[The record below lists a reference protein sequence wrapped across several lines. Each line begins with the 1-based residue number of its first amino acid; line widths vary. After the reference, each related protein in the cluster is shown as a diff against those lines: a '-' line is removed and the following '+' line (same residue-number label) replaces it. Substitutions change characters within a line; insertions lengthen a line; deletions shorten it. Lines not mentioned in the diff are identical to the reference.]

1 MAYVFSG
8 TARFRVSAAVLLFCA
23 LCFGWCGGSP
33 AQTMLPAAPTTSSTP
48 LLPYLDYLLDET
60 GTMDVEEA
68 AAPDKAGD
76 YRPLALKDLP
86 RETGVMWLRF
96 TLAPLPEGAR
106 PATLLLDM
114 GESVPGMPMLYEPV
128 SNSLSGA
135 LEWRE
140 FSPAQRNVL
149 LLPEAGKEPLTCYIR
164 LDGLPGPWFA
174 PMLRTP
180 QDAATNWGSLS
191 RTAAIL
197 ALGVVMLL
205 CLLRGLSEK
214 GQWRVWTALYV
225 GVALGQGLMGMPAS
239 GSGHIGLGES
249 GAVLAPG
256 VALMLLPHVG
266 RHLMRTRE
274 RSRALDI
281 QLLLLSLPG
290 AALALLPLV
299 PNFGWLTRYLDLWPL
314 GTLIFVPTALGAW
327 IMGLGGAKRFLL
339 GCLLPPLFVAGGMLG
354 LDSGFAPNLLAS
366 APLWGTALS
375 ALIIAATRAPHDT
388 AVAQADATAAKAV
401 RTEADGII
409 TLDQPLDDPNLR
421 LIPPGPLMPPD
432 DPDTDAP
439 SARPEDLAAPHAGLS
454 SDLAPNLL
462 PNLLEDALRLPL
474 DRLMR
479 EGAAL
484 GHCALPPAVRQY
496 AENMLAA
503 ARQMADIVSNPK
515 QLNQERP
522 TTENAAPF
530 NLQHLMREAHDA
542 VAPAAESAGIG
553 LAWYMPPHLGHMYE
567 GEAGALNETLCLL
580 LESAV
585 RATRHGA
592 VHFSVRRVPES
603 ADAGHLL
610 FTVTDTGSG
619 MPPKERSSLALT
631 RAWELAGA
639 RKGFLGVECSPHGTT
654 IAFTLHLKYLERDD
668 SEDTPVERRQPLVL
682 VAAESALDRQ
692 VLARMLDGMPCRNAE
707 ARSLSEALQLHRG
720 EAALLLIAQ
729 GKLASPAAGDILRQ
743 FRELAAAAGLPFCKA
758 LAVTMDDSQWDRLAD
773 AGFTHALLEPVDS
786 EALCQTVRE
795 ILDAAAAMRAADE
808 TGPEA
813 VPTEPAEQTD
823 MPPTERTAAAPEA
836 VAPAAT
842 AAGAPA
848 GRPPLPDLFGNE
860 DGHGG
865 SPLKIPDLT
874 ALPDLLSFAESLR
887 GPLVGAGEDKTSGK
901 PAGGLFSGLPENG
914 DSLPNLDLPPAD
926 AGLTPVSRL
935 NASRKTA
942 QEQPDIPAGLFVNP
956 YAPDDLVMAAT
967 AKTTTVESASSETPP
982 PASSPEDAAM
992 QAEFSVAAGLE
1003 GPVWGEEESADS
1015 VTTQEATDAA
1025 PEGAA
1030 SREEPPVENAA
1041 APAPVEA
1048 LEGQA
1053 DGSVTTAENPAS
1065 SADETP
1071 AEPTPAAA
1079 DNTTAAVAAA
1089 DAAEKKTADT
1099 VENATPAE
1107 VPQAVVSA
1115 PEADIE
1121 AVQPAAES
1129 ASAAPELTEKPE
1141 TAAPPEMDAPQE
1153 AVAETPVPETEPAAA
1168 VPPAP
1173 KKPEEPEQPRKPA
1186 FQPVT
1191 FAARPGATIVP
1202 IRRKTASKNADV
1214 PEAAP
1219 TVTVSATGSYT
1230 SPRQNTPGEWV
1241 GEPMPIG
1248 SPLSS
1253 RPQDAEAASPTEDAA
1268 QNASRNAVR
1277 RGPRI
1282 TIRSVPT
1289 ATARR
1294 DTENTVDTA
1303 KNIYT
1308 SPSLS
1313 TPGEW
1318 VGEPMPIPPKA
1329 TAVRPTPP
1337 KSDGPE
1343 EALWQMNKAGLDLG
1357 LTNAQVAPPE
1367 PEAVEIPTVAAPGP
1381 TGTEERP
1388 APAPTPATP
1397 QPQEAPAGMPAREA
1411 SPISQSVPETAAAA
1425 TATDSEGSGGL
1436 SGSIMDFIAGAEPV
1450 KKEMPPLAALIAEV
1464 SGPAPAPPAPPLT
1477 EESRRTMSSPP
1488 PEKTVQGRLQMPL
1501 PELRPVGGTNEAR
1514 PATDNAAPVSPPPAP
1529 ATPPLPGPDKTI
1541 LQLVERLD
1549 AAMEDAQLAFQSRR
1563 GYMVGEAAGR
1573 IAVES
1578 DAFGFRVL
1586 ARMARC
1592 VERAAKANDMNA
1604 LKDLLPELAVAVER
1618 NRIALTPRK

>member
-23 LCFGWCGGSP
+23 LCFGWGGTP

-140 FSPAQRNVL
+140 SSPAQRNVL

-164 LDGLPGPWFA
+164 LDGLPGLWFA

-290 AALALLPLV
+290 AVLALLPLV

-388 AVAQADATAAKAV
+388 AVAQADSTAAKAV
-401 RTEADGII
+401 RREADGTI

-421 LIPPGPLMPPD
+421 LIPPGPPMPSD
-432 DPDTDAP
+432 DSEADA
-439 SARPEDLAAPHAGLS
+439 SAARSDPQTAPHAGLL
-454 SDLAPNLL
+454 SDLSPNFP

-496 AENMLAA
+496 AENMLGA

-522 TTENAAPF
+522 TTEDAAPF

-585 RATRHGA
+585 RATKHGA

-639 RKGFLGVECSPHGTT
+639 HKGFLGVECSPHGTT

-668 SEDTPVERRQPLVL
+668 SEDAPVERRQPLVL
-682 VAAESALDRQ
+682 VAAENALDRQ
-692 VLARMLDGMPCRNAE
+692 MLARMLDGMPCRNAE
-707 ARSLSEALQLHRG
+707 ARSLSEALQLHKG
-720 EAALLLIAQ
+720 EVALLLIAQ
-729 GKLASPAAGDILRQ
+729 GKLASPAAGDILRK
-743 FRELAAAAGLPFCKA
+743 FRELAATAGLPFCKA
-758 LAVTMDDSQWDRLAD
+758 LAVTVDDSQWDRLAD

-795 ILDAAAAMRAADE
+795 ILDAAAAARTADE
-808 TGPEA
+808 TGQEA
-813 VPTEPAEQTD
+813 VPAEPAGQTGTASTD
-823 MPPTERTAAAPEA
+823 MTAAAPEA
-836 VAPAAT
+836 AAPSVAT
-842 AAGAPA
+842 AGAPA

-860 DGHGG
+860 DGHGA

-887 GPLVGAGEDKTSGK
+887 GPLVGPGEDKTSGK

-914 DSLPNLDLPPAD
+914 DPLPDIDLPPAE

-935 NASRKTA
+935 NASHNTA

-956 YAPDDLVMAAT
+956 YAPDDLVMTAT
-967 AKTTTVESASSETPP
+967 SKTTAIESESNEAPV

-1003 GPVWGEEESADS
+1003 GPVWGEEEPAESDTA
-1015 VTTQEATDAA
+1015 QETNDAA
-1025 PEGAA
+1025 PED
-1030 SREEPPVENAA
+1030 
-1041 APAPVEA
+1041 APSTED
-1048 LEGQA
+1048 LA
-1053 DGSVTTAENPAS
+1053 DGSVMAAENPVS
-1065 SADETP
+1065 STEETP
-1071 AEPTPAAA
+1071 AEPAPV
-1079 DNTTAAVAAA
+1079 VAAA
-1089 DAAEKKTADT
+1089 DAAEEKTADAVKNAPP
-1099 VENATPAE
+1099 VEAS
-1107 VPQAVVSA
+1107 QAVVSV
-1115 PEADIE
+1115 PEVDIE
-1121 AVQPAAES
+1121 AAQSAAEG
-1129 ASAAPELTEKPE
+1129 ASAAPELPEEPE
-1141 TAAPPEMDAPQE
+1141 TAAPVEVTAPEE
-1153 AVAETPVPETEPAAA
+1153 VVAETSVPESKPAAA

-1173 KKPEEPEQPRKPA
+1173 EKPVEPEQPRKPA
-1186 FQPVT
+1186 FRPVT

-1202 IRRKTASKNADV
+1202 IRPKAAPKAAAVPEV
-1214 PEAAP
+1214 PEAKP
-1219 TVTVSATGSYT
+1219 TVTASATGSYT

-1253 RPQDAEAASPTEDAA
+1253 RSQDAEDVSPTE
-1268 QNASRNAVR
+1268 NAVR

-1289 ATARR
+1289 TTARR
-1294 DTENTVDTA
+1294 DTENTADTA
-1303 KNIYT
+1303 KNVYT

-1318 VGEPMPIPPKA
+1318 VGEPMPISPKA
-1329 TAVRPTPP
+1329 TADRPAPP
-1337 KSDGPE
+1337 RRHGLE
-1343 EALWQMNKAGLDLG
+1343 EALRPMNKAGLG
-1357 LTNAQVAPPE
+1357 LSLANDPAAAHRTVTVSAAPE
-1367 PEAVEIPTVAAPGP
+1367 PEAVETPAA
-1381 TGTEERP
+1381 T
-1388 APAPTPATP
+1388 APAPATP
-1397 QPQEAPAGMPAREA
+1397 QPWEAPAA
-1411 SPISQSVPETAAAA
+1411 TAA
-1425 TATDSEGSGGL
+1425 DSDGSGGL
-1436 SGSIMDFIAGAEPV
+1436 NGSIMDFIAGAEPV
-1450 KKEMPPLAALIAEV
+1450 KKEVPPLAALIAEV
-1464 SGPAPAPPAPPLT
+1464 SGPSPAPAPPAPPPA
-1477 EESRRTMSSPP
+1477 EEPRRTMSSPT

-1501 PELRPVGGTNEAR
+1501 PEPRPVAGTNEAR
-1514 PATDNAAPVSPPPAP
+1514 PATDRAAPVPPPPAP
-1529 ATPPLPGPDKTI
+1529 VTPPQPGPDKTI

-1549 AAMEDAQLAFQSRR
+1549 AAMEDAQQAFQSRR

-1573 IAVES
+1573 IAAES

>member
-8 TARFRVSAAVLLFCA
+8 TARFRAAAAVLLFCA
-23 LCFGWCGGSP
+23 LCFGWGGGSP

-76 YRPLALKDLP
+76 YRPLTLKDLP
-86 RETGVMWLRF
+86 RETGVVWLRF
-96 TLAPLPEGAR
+96 TLAPLPEGTR

-164 LDGLPGPWFA
+164 LDGLPGLWFA

-274 RSRALDI
+274 RSHALDI

-388 AVAQADATAAKAV
+388 VVAQADATAAKAV
-401 RTEADGII
+401 RTEADGTI

-421 LIPPGPLMPPD
+421 LIPPGPPMPPD
-432 DPDTDAP
+432 NPDADASSAHSDPRT
-439 SARPEDLAAPHAGLS
+439 APHAGLP
-454 SDLAPNLL
+454 SDLSPSLL
-462 PNLLEDALRLPL
+462 PDLLEDALRLPL

-496 AENMLAA
+496 AENMLTA
-503 ARQMADIVSNPK
+503 ARQMADIVSNPT

-522 TTENAAPF
+522 TTEAAAPF

-567 GEAGALNETLCLL
+567 GEAGALSETLCLL

-585 RATRHGA
+585 RATKHGA

-603 ADAGHLL
+603 TDAGHLL

-654 IAFTLHLKYLERDD
+654 IAFTLHLKDLERDG
-668 SEDTPVERRQPLVL
+668 SEDAPVERGQPLVL
-682 VAAESALDRQ
+682 VAAESALDRRA
-692 VLARMLDGMPCRNAE
+692 LARMLDGMPCRNAE
-707 ARSLSEALQLHRG
+707 ARSLSEALQLHKG
-720 EAALLLIAQ
+720 EVALLLIAQ
-729 GKLASPAAGDILRQ
+729 GRLASPAAGDILRQ
-743 FRELAAAAGLPFCKA
+743 FRELATAAGLPFCKA

-773 AGFTHALLEPVDS
+773 AGFTHALLEPVNG

-795 ILDAAAAMRAADE
+795 ILDAAAATRTADE
-808 TGPEA
+808 TGQEA
-813 VPTEPAEQTD
+813 VPTEPAGQTGTAPAD
-823 MPPTERTAAAPEA
+823 MAAAVPEA
-836 VAPAAT
+836 VAPSAVT
-842 AAGAPA
+842 AGAPA

-887 GPLVGAGEDKTSGK
+887 GPLVGPGEDKKSGK
-901 PAGGLFSGLPENG
+901 PAGGLFSGLPENK
-914 DSLPNLDLPPAD
+914 DSLLPDLGLPPAD

-956 YAPDDLVMAAT
+956 YAPDDPVMTAAS
-967 AKTTTVESASSETPP
+967 KTTAVESESNEAPA

-1003 GPVWGEEESADS
+1003 GPVWGEEETADS
-1015 VTTQEATDAA
+1015 GTAQETKDAA
-1025 PEGAA
+1025 PEDAA
-1030 SREEPPVENAA
+1030 SKEDLPVESAA

-1048 LEGQA
+1048 AEEKA
-1053 DGSVTTAENPAS
+1053 DSVTAAENPAS
-1065 SADETP
+1065 GTEEAP
-1071 AEPTPAAA
+1071 AEPAPAAA
-1079 DNTTAAVAAA
+1079 DNATAAVATA
-1089 DAAEKKTADT
+1089 DAAEEKTTDT
-1099 VENATPAE
+1099 MENAPPAE
-1107 VPQAVVSA
+1107 ALQTVASA
-1115 PEADIE
+1115 PEADSE

-1129 ASAAPELTEKPE
+1129 AFAAPELPEEPE
-1141 TAAPPEMDAPQE
+1141 TATPVEATAPEE
-1153 AVAETPVPETEPAAA
+1153 VVAETSVPETEPVAA
-1168 VPPAP
+1168 VPSAP
-1173 KKPEEPEQPRKPA
+1173 EKPVEPEQPRKPA
-1186 FQPVT
+1186 FRPVT

-1202 IRRKTASKNADV
+1202 IRPKVAAV
-1214 PEAAP
+1214 PEAKP
-1219 TVTVSATGSYT
+1219 TVTANAGGSYT

-1248 SPLSS
+1248 SPLPP
-1253 RPQDAEAASPTEDAA
+1253 RPQDEEAASLAG
-1268 QNASRNAVR
+1268 NAVQSAPRNAVR

-1294 DTENTVDTA
+1294 DTENTEDTA
-1303 KNIYT
+1303 KNAYT

-1318 VGEPMPIPPKA
+1318 VGEPMPISSKA
-1329 TAVRPTPP
+1329 TADRPAPP
-1337 KSDGPE
+1337 WRHGPE
-1343 EALWQMNKAGLDLG
+1343 EALRPMNKAGLG
-1357 LTNAQVAPPE
+1357 LSLANDPAAARRTVTVSAAPE
-1367 PEAVEIPTVAAPGP
+1367 PEAVETPAA
-1381 TGTEERP
+1381 T
-1388 APAPTPATP
+1388 APAPATP
-1397 QPQEAPAGMPAREA
+1397 QPREAPAPV
-1411 SPISQSVPETAAAA
+1411 SPSAPAA
-1425 TATDSEGSGGL
+1425 TAADTDGSGGL

-1450 KKEMPPLAALIAEV
+1450 KKESPPLAALIVEV
-1464 SGPAPAPPAPPLT
+1464 SGPAPASVPPAPPPAEA
-1477 EESRRTMSSPP
+1477 EEPR
-1488 PEKTVQGRLQMPL
+1488 TVQGRLQMPL
-1501 PELRPVGGTNEAR
+1501 PEFRPTVGTNEAR
-1514 PATDNAAPVSPPPAP
+1514 TATDSAPPVPPPPAP
-1529 ATPPLPGPDKTI
+1529 ATPPQPGPDKTI

-1549 AAMEDAQLAFQSRR
+1549 AAMEDAQQAFQSRR

-1573 IAVES
+1573 IAAES